1 MVESNL
7 LGQQVQGYTITKRLG
22 SGGYGTVY
30 LGEKEDLGKKYYT
43 AIKHVSMPDPEGYE
57 AVLEDYGYDKAATEA
72 HFEKM
77 VEGITSEINT
87 LLELSKK
94 DNRYIVA
101 YYDHDIQ
108 KTYDPLRYEIF
119 MRMEYLTPL
128 NKHIR
133 QKGITLGDIIKLGLN
148 MCDALILCH
157 SNGVMHRD
165 IKEANI
171 FLSES
176 GNYKLGD
183 FGIAKVA
190 IQATQTGSLKGTA
203 SYMAPEIYLR
213 EPYDTTVDIYSLGIV
228 LYKLLNNQ
236 RLPFMPDAPAQF
248 TVDDKNMAEARRLK
262 GETPPLPV
270 NAKNKLGEI
279 IVKACSSK
287 ADRYAKA
294 EDLKADLEEYQN
306 SLTLDER
313 ESVIIT
319 QSASSIDENTYTQ
332 NSLNKNTETQGMT
345 MTMGVQSV
353 SSTTTNDQNPYG
365 KGKRKKKRGIVLP
378 VIICVL
384 LLIAGVAGFIAF
396 KHFTDPVSQFQ
407 AAVLEGNYESAEQ
420 LWVEKI
426 QNAGNAEKLEKVETF
441 LVTHAEEVKNKY
453 LNEEVK
459 YENALTELQAMGKL
473 NVISS
478 NELEQTISEINAMRT
493 SRAAYESAQDY
504 ITTTEWES
512 AIREL
517 RKVIKDDSNYS
528 QAQTQLADAIR
539 SYKTELINGL
549 KKFDD
554 EKDYSGAIV
563 SLRAGLKVVPDDAD
577 ILAKIDDY
585 EQKIVIDA
593 ELQVDSIIQNAKKE
607 ATYEGYQ
614 NAISALKE
622 IDRVHPEI
630 TSAKDGI
637 YEVENIY
644 TNAVFAEVDGLVN
657 EKNFDAAVSL
667 LEELKPQLSS
677 NSTVLA
683 KINEVNEMR
692 PIDLSK
698 LVVIDAHYYDYDSGT
713 FSDSFGKTYDGRHYF
728 NADEN
733 GYSVFNLEEKYST
746 FSGTIVS
753 GKATTSDISMKLTIL
768 VDGTSKYILEDY
780 TKVTGPVD
788 FSIDVKG
795 GTKLEIYSGS
805 SRHYWDDKANI
816 CIVNAQLD
824 RVP

>member
-1 MVESNL
+1 
-7 LGQQVQGYTITKRLG
+7 
-22 SGGYGTVY
+22 
-30 LGEKEDLGKKYYT
+30 
-43 AIKHVSMPDPEGYE
+43 
-57 AVLEDYGYDKAATEA
+57 
-72 HFEKM
+72 
-77 VEGITSEINT
+77 
-87 LLELSKK
+87 
-94 DNRYIVA
+94 
-101 YYDHDIQ
+101 
-108 KTYDPLRYEIF
+108 
-119 MRMEYLTPL
+119 
-128 NKHIR
+128 
-133 QKGITLGDIIKLGLN
+133 
-148 MCDALILCH
+148 
-157 SNGVMHRD
+157 
-165 IKEANI
+165 
-171 FLSES
+171 
-176 GNYKLGD
+176 
-183 FGIAKVA
+183 
-190 IQATQTGSLKGTA
+190 
-203 SYMAPEIYLR
+203 
-213 EPYDTTVDIYSLGIV
+213 
-228 LYKLLNNQ
+228 
-236 RLPFMPDAPAQF
+236 
-248 TVDDKNMAEARRLK
+248 
-262 GETPPLPV
+262 
-270 NAKNKLGEI
+270 
-279 IVKACSSK
+279 
-287 ADRYAKA
+287 
-294 EDLKADLEEYQN
+294 
-306 SLTLDER
+306 
-313 ESVIIT
+313 
-319 QSASSIDENTYTQ
+319 
-332 NSLNKNTETQGMT
+332 
-345 MTMGVQSV
+345 
-353 SSTTTNDQNPYG
+353 
-365 KGKRKKKRGIVLP
+365 
-378 VIICVL
+378 
-384 LLIAGVAGFIAF
+384 
-396 KHFTDPVSQFQ
+396 
-407 AAVLEGNYESAEQ
+407 
-420 LWVEKI
+420 
-426 QNAGNAEKLEKVETF
+426 
-441 LVTHAEEVKNKY
+441 
-453 LNEEVK
+453 
-459 YENALTELQAMGKL
+459 
-473 NVISS
+473 
-478 NELEQTISEINAMRT
+478 MRT